1 MRKNSLWRVVSVA
14 LVAIMLLQFLA
25 LTASAAPSAAN
36 GCFYYTV
43 RWGDTLSS
51 IAWRYGTTASRI
63 AADNGLWNANYIRA
77 GQTLWICSGW
87 GPHPPGPYPPGPYP
101 PGPHPPGP
109 HPPPWPGPRPT
120 WYRVQWGDTLW
131 GIARMFG
138 TSAYTIASAN
148 GLWNMNYI
156 YAGQTLYIP

>member
-14 LVAIMLLQFLA
+14 LVAIMLLQFVA
-25 LTASAAPSAAN
+25 LTASAAPPAAN

-51 IAWRYGTTASRI
+51 IAWRYGTSAGRI
-63 AADNGLWNANYIRA
+63 AADNGIWNRNYIRA

-87 GPHPPGPYPPGPYP
+87 GPRPGPRPG
-101 PGPHPPGP
+101 
-109 HPPPWPGPRPT
+109 PWPGPRPGPWPGPGPS

-131 GIARMFG
+131 GIGRMFG
-138 TSAYTIASAN
+138 TSAYAIASAN